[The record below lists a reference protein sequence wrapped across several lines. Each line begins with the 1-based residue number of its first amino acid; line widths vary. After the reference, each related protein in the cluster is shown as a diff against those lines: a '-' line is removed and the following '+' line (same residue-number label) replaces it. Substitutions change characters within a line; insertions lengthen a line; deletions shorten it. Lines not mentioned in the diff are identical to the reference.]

1 MAAGPDEVLCQ
12 VVNNDTVVC
21 DGIKYTRGELL
32 KDTNFM
38 FWVYLCVYIAL
49 VLFAGKGIN
58 FVTVNII
65 SRDTV

>member
-1 MAAGPDEVLCQ
+1 MAAGTGEVLCQ

-49 VLFAGKGIN
+49 VLFAGKPVLILLK
-58 FVTVNII
+58 VH
-65 SRDTV
+65 SK